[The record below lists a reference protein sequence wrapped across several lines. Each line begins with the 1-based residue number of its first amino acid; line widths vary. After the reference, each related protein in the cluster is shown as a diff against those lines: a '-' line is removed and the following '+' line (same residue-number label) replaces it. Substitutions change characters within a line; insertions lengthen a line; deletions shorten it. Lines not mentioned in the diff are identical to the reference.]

1 MFFKG
6 SRYEKVK
13 DYTFRRIDGS
23 QVVIKQ
29 KRSIPQPKAKLIH
42 TVQEGERTDI
52 LADRYY
58 NDPLKFWKL
67 GDGNDEMDAE
77 RLVAEPGRKIT
88 VPPNDPE

>member
-13 DYTFRRIDGS
+13 DCTFRRIDGS
-23 QVVIKQ
+23 EAVIKK
-29 KRSIPQPKAKLIH
+29 KRMIPEPKAKLIH

-58 NDPLKFWKL
+58 RDPLEFWKL
-67 GDGNDEMDAE
+67 ADGNDEMNAE

-88 VPPNDPE
+88 VPPNDPQ